1 MKERKVF
8 AGYPQKKG
16 GIMDKEKWQLL
27 PSCGKEAEG
36 LDIILACDGASSVG
50 QVGHEVAVKLTKEV
64 EGARMCCITAV
75 GAGSQPHIE
84 IARKAR
90 KLIIINGCPLECAS
104 KVVRNVGV
112 EPSYEIT
119 ISKEEVDKVPT
130 LDYKKEDVDRIS
142 NHIVDEVK
150 KLK

>member
-1 MKERKVF
+1 MTDDNF
-8 AGYPQKKG
+8 Q
-16 GIMDKEKWQLL
+16 IL
-27 PSCGKEAEG
+27 PSCGKDAEG

-75 GAGSQPHIE
+75 GAGSQTHIN

-104 KVVRNVGV
+104 KVVRNIGI

-119 ISKEEVDKVPT
+119 ISKEGVDKVPT
-130 LDYKKEDVDRIS
+130 LDFKKEDVNRIS

-150 KLK
+150 RMK

>member
-1 MKERKVF
+1 VTDDNF
-8 AGYPQKKG
+8 Q
-16 GIMDKEKWQLL
+16 IL
-27 PSCGKEAEG
+27 PSCGKDAEG

-75 GAGSQPHIE
+75 GAGSQTHIN

-104 KVVRNVGV
+104 KVVRNIGI
-112 EPSYEIT
+112 EPSYEII
-119 ISKEEVDKVPT
+119 ISKEGVDKVPT
-130 LDYKKEDVDRIS
+130 LDFKKEDVNRIS

-150 KLK
+150 RMK

>member
-1 MKERKVF
+1 VTDDNF
-8 AGYPQKKG
+8 Q
-16 GIMDKEKWQLL
+16 ILS
-27 PSCGKEAEG
+27 SCGKDAEG

-75 GAGSQPHIE
+75 GAGSQTHIN

-104 KVVRNVGV
+104 KVVRNIGI

-119 ISKEEVDKVPT
+119 ISKEGVDKVPT
-130 LDYKKEDVDRIS
+130 LDFKKEDVNRIS

-150 KLK
+150 RMK